1 MLRRVDGFALTRST
15 ALADSARQV
24 CELAKPEFKAR
35 MAVKLAV
42 AGAFHTDFMAP
53 AVSALEEVLKEVE
66 IVKPRI
72 PVISNVDAKAHSDP
86 AVIKSI
92 LTKQVTAPVQ
102 WETMMTDLC
111 EAGFEAGY
119 ELGPGKVLSGI
130 MKRVD
135 KTKVI
140 TNVEV

>member
-1 MLRRVDGFALTRST
+1 MG
-15 ALADSARQV
+15 
-24 CELAKPEFKAR
+24 K
-35 MAVKLAV
+35 
-42 AGAFHTDFMAP
+42 
-53 AVSALEEVLKEVE
+53 LEEVLKEVE
-66 IVKPRI
+66 VKKPRI

-86 AVIKSI
+86 EVIKGI

-102 WETMMTDLC
+102 WETIMNDVV
-111 EAGFEAGY
+111 ASGFESGY

-130 MKRVD
+130 MKRID

>member
-1 MLRRVDGFALTRST
+1 MLWS
-15 ALADSARQV
+15 LAWWHDLQ
-24 CELAKPEFKAR
+24 
-35 MAVKLAV
+35 V

-53 AVSALEEVLKEVE
+53 AVSTLEEVLKEVE
-66 IVKPRI
+66 VSKPRI

-102 WETMMTDLC
+102 WETIMTDLN
-111 EAGFEAGY
+111 EAGYEEGY

-130 MKRVD
+130 MKRIN
-135 KTKVI
+135 KKAPAI
-140 TNVEV
+140 SNVEV